1 MIKNKLYRAW
11 FYFRTGFSIYLS
23 LPITIIGLV
32 TTTYYLI
39 PFIKYIIPD
48 YPFFI
53 LLATAIIFPLGIAFG
68 YYHYKRTDLYKTEQT
83 INAETNPYMV
93 NKIPQVNIAF
103 WIAYIKLLKKFNIP
117 TEELEEI
124 VSNSGGIIKMKWE
137 DAQNLYINWTKQSLD
152 KKYLNQIIEIGL
164 KFSDFI
170 GKSLGRCLD
179 MGCGN
184 GIISGKTYEEVGY
197 QYLFPSNEDYIIGLD
212 PLPPIKKPKWVNE
225 FVQDKIEDVHLPS
238 EHFDTVVMATSL
250 EHLENPDKA
259 LKNIGLILKP
269 EGNLYIWTTTY
280 LRPHNDPNH
289 PNCYTIYNILT
300 LLITNGF
307 EITQT
312 YREDFSNIADTVFIK
327 AKRRN

>member
-103 WIAYIKLLKKFNIP
+103 WIAYVQLLKKFNIP
-117 TEELEEI
+117 TDDIEKI
-124 VSNSGGIIKMKWE
+124 INDSGGLIETKWE
-137 DAQNLYINWTKQSLD
+137 DTQKEYLD
-152 KKYLNQIIEIGL
+152 WSKKPLNEEYLNQIIEIGL
-164 KFSDFI
+164 KFNNFI
-170 GKSLGRCLD
+170 GKPLGRCLD
-179 MGCGN
+179 VGCGN
-184 GIISGKTYEEVGY
+184 GMISGKSYEEVGY
-197 QYLFPSNEDYIIGLD
+197 QYLFPNPEKDYVIGLD
-212 PLPPIKKPKWVNE
+212 PLPLIKEPKWINE
-225 FVQDKIEDVHLPS
+225 FIQNKIENMHFPD
-238 EHFDTVVMATSL
+238 EYFDTVVMATSL
-250 EHLENPDKA
+250 EHLEDPDEALHTIHDA
-259 LKNIGLILKP
+259 LKPSGR
-269 EGNLYIWTTTY
+269 LYIWMTVH
-280 LRPHNDPNH
+280 LRPFHDPHH
-289 PNCYTIYNILT
+289 PNCFTIYDVLD
-300 LLITNGF
+300 LLIGNDFKLG
-307 EITQT
+307 EI

-327 AKRRN
+327 VERR